1 MFQFIGFVVRYLPIV
16 VAAVQVV
23 EGVVSKDTDGAT
35 KKELATNFV
44 IDALDK
50 FGVKVTDRLRDVIG
64 DVIDLV
70 VSALNFFGIFK
81 HGADIAP
88 GEDISAVSPTEVD
101 VARSETEERLAEL
114 ERVLSD

>member
-23 EGVVSKDTDGAT
+23 EGVVSKDTNGDT

-44 IDALDK
+44 IDALKK
-50 FGVKVTDRLRDVIG
+50 FGVKVDTRLKDVIG

-81 HGADIAP
+81 HGEDVAP
-88 GEDISAVSPTEVD
+88 GEDISAVTPAEVD
-101 VARSETEERLAEL
+101 VARSETEDRLREL
-114 ERVLSD
+114 ERALTD